1 MKYRDETEI
10 VLNKLSFNVNPRE
23 KIGIVG
29 RTGSGK
35 STTLYSM
42 LSELDRETKNVLS
55 LEDPVE
61 YNMEGVSQSQ
71 MRPEIGYTFATGLRT
86 TLRQDPDV
94 ILLGEIR
101 DEETAALSFKI
112 ANTGHLVIT
121 TLHSNGALETIE
133 RLRALGVD
141 EFSIRSSLRFT
152 GA

>member
-94 ILLGEIR
+94 IMVGEIR
-101 DEETAALSFKI
+101 DKEGHSPVVLEPKERTAEGFTEELKKSMKI
-112 ANTGHLVIT
+112 
-121 TLHSNGALETIE
+121 
-133 RLRALGVD
+133 
-141 EFSIRSSLRFT
+141 
-152 GA
+152 